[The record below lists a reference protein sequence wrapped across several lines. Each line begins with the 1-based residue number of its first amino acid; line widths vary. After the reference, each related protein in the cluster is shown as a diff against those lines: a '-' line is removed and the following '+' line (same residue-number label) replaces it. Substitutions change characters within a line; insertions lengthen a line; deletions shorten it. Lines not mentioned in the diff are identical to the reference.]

1 MDKKEMNRKEKN
13 TRFSIGGGLF
23 IIVGLLLG
31 LFVKNIE
38 IGLLAGLIL
47 GVVGGGLLTKRD

>member
-1 MDKKEMNRKEKN
+1 MNRKEKN